1 MDLNLLTAI
10 SDIVATVAV
19 VISLLYLANQIRAQN
34 REARIAAVHEISE
47 AFRNATAHTQDAALA
62 SVYVRGKNDFEAL
75 EETERMQFVSLFHS
89 LFRVWEDAFYQHRG
103 GRLDERVWNAMVA
116 QYSGYLSLPGF
127 VRVWQI
133 RKHAYSDDFR
143 AFVDGTQPREYVTL

>member
-1 MDLNLLTAI
+1 MDLDLLTAI
-10 SDIVATVAV
+10 SEIVASIAV
-19 VISLLYLANQIRAQN
+19 VISLIYLANQIRAQT

-62 SVYVRGKNDFEAL
+62 RVFVRGKTDFEAL
-75 EETERMQFVSLFHS
+75 EEAERMQFISLFHS

-103 GRLDERVWNAMVA
+103 GRLPERVWNAMVA
-116 QYSGYLSLPGF
+116 QYSSYLSLPGF
-127 VRVWQI
+127 VKVWQI

-143 AFVDGTQPREYVTL
+143 AFVDATQPREYLTV